1 MTKKEVL
8 EENDELLEM
17 LREFRNKINEVLEE
31 DEDRSI
37 SSGLVRKQNQNRS
50 RIRGNKQRAM

>member
-17 LREFRNKINEVLEE
+17 LREFRNKIDEVLDD

-37 SSGLVRKQNQNRS
+37 SSRLVRKQNQNRS
-50 RIRGNKQRAM
+50 RIRGNKQRAL